1 MLWSH
6 CNITH
11 AVKIHKEVMFLL
23 LRVMKDSLSQDFMS
37 VDVRLFIY
45 VFVETEVGLV
55 LLKMN

>member
-1 MLWSH
+1 
-6 CNITH
+6 
-11 AVKIHKEVMFLL
+11 MFLL

-37 VDVRLFIY
+37 VDVRLFID